1 MARKK
6 ARKSGG
12 KRKAGS
18 CKRVKGG
25 KWLCKSKT
33 GKVRFSKTKR
43 Y

>member
-1 MARKK
+1 MAP
-6 ARKSGG
+6 
-12 KRKAGS
+12 GS

-33 GKVRFSKTKR
+33 GKVRFSKTKK